1 MPTTGVSD
9 ETRRY
14 RRRHPLFL
22 YILAAIGVFA
32 IFIMFGTLAFLGAR
46 VAVKNLPALTQ
57 NITQNLASAIRV
69 LAFWEKIG
77 TNEPEAASTPPEK
90 TAKKAEEPPAPR
102 IAPKAPLVQLPGP
115 KKITAYP
122 GGIIR
127 AGGHP
132 DLAISIIQTG
142 LMDKNGDFIATSS
155 VPKGSEAAILFE
167 VRNIGDASSGGW
179 KFFANLP
186 VTEGNFTSEPE
197 ASLAPGDRIRFT
209 IGFGELSNAGANG
222 AAITVDPEDLI
233 SDSNRANNAASTT
246 LIRAY

>member
-102 IAPKAPLVQLPGP
+102 IALKAPLVQTPGP

-155 VPKGSEAAILFE
+155 V
-167 VRNIGDASSGGW
+167 
-179 KFFANLP
+179 
-186 VTEGNFTSEPE
+186 
-197 ASLAPGDRIRFT
+197 SLAPGDRIRFT